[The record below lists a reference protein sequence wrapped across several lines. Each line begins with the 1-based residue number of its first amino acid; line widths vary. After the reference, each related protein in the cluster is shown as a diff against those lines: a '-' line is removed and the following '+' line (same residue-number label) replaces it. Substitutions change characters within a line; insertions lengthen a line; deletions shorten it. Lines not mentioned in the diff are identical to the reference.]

1 MTFGVLLST
10 TAQNPLNYR
19 DAELHNTRTQTAFP
33 SEFNFRLF
41 PLCNFSYM
49 NQSTKK
55 LLSHH
60 TAEGKKDKQPDQKNK
75 LFHKP
80 ENNDYN
86 KYWMFNKAK

>member
-1 MTFGVLLST
+1 MLSYT
-10 TAQNPLNYR
+10 
-19 DAELHNTRTQTAFP
+19 TRTQTAFP

-41 PLCNFSYM
+41 PLCNFSFM

-60 TAEGKKDKQPDQKNK
+60 TAEGKKEKETNSQK

-80 ENNDYN
+80 ENDDYN